1 MIINVSGQNM
11 DTGTAFQEHSRE
23 LIEHIVEKYFTPAV
37 SANITLEKTDGG
49 FHVRIRMNLT
59 RRIELEA
66 SGFARDAHAALE
78 DAGQHA
84 EKRLRRHKRRL
95 KNHRQQAETS
105 DEIIAAPMSVYA
117 TIAHQDN
124 MRGDEELHAQDNS
137 ASDEGAEESL
147 PIIAELSY
155 EVESLSVEQA
165 VMRLELSG
173 DSCLLFRNS
182 GHMGLNMV
190 HLRKD
195 GTIGWVDPRGT
206 RELQEAASA

>member
-11 DTGTAFQEHSRE
+11 DTGAAFQERSRE

-37 SANITLEKTDGG
+37 SANVTLEKTDGG
-49 FHVRIRMNLT
+49 FYVRIRMNLT

-95 KNHRQQAETS
+95 KNHRQQAEVPN
-105 DEIIAAPMSVYA
+105 DIISAPMSIYA
-117 TIAHQDN
+117 AATQLDLANGHNNANVKD
-124 MRGDEELHAQDNS
+124 
-137 ASDEGAEESL
+137 AEQEDDSL

-173 DSCLLFRNS
+173 DNCLLVRNS

-190 HLRKD
+190 HLRND

-206 RELQEAASA
+206 RDLNEAS

>member
-1 MIINVSGQNM
+1 M
-11 DTGTAFQEHSRE
+11 DTGAAFQELSRE

-37 SANITLEKTDGG
+37 SANVTLEKTDGG
-49 FHVRIRMNLT
+49 FYVRIRMNLT

-95 KNHRQQAETS
+95 KNHRQQAEVPN
-105 DEIIAAPMSVYA
+105 DIISAPMSIYA
-117 TIAHQDN
+117 AATQLDLENGHDN
-124 MRGDEELHAQDNS
+124 ANVKD
-137 ASDEGAEESL
+137 AEQEDDSL

-173 DSCLLFRNS
+173 DNCLRFRNS
-182 GHMGLNMV
+182 GQMGLNMV
-190 HLRKD
+190 HLRND

-206 RELQEAASA
+206 RDLNEAS

>member
-11 DTGTAFQEHSRE
+11 DTGAAFQERSRE

-37 SANITLEKTDGG
+37 SANVTLEKTDGG
-49 FHVRIRMNLT
+49 FYVRIRMNLT

-95 KNHRQQAETS
+95 KNHRQQAEVPN
-105 DEIIAAPMSVYA
+105 DIISAPMSIYA
-117 TIAHQDN
+117 AATQLDLANEHDN
-124 MRGDEELHAQDNS
+124 GSVKD
-137 ASDEGAEESL
+137 AEQEDDSL

-173 DSCLLFRNS
+173 DNCLLFRNS

-190 HLRKD
+190 HLRND

-206 RELQEAASA
+206 RDLNEAS

>member
-1 MIINVSGQNM
+1 MIIDVSGQNM
-11 DTGTAFQEHSRE
+11 DTGAAFQERSRE

-37 SANITLEKTDGG
+37 SANVTLEKTDGG
-49 FHVRIRMNLT
+49 FYVRIRMNLT

-95 KNHRQQAETS
+95 KNHRQQAEVPN
-105 DEIIAAPMSVYA
+105 DIISAPMSIYA
-117 TIAHQDN
+117 AATQLDLANGHDN
-124 MRGDEELHAQDNS
+124 ANVKD
-137 ASDEGAEESL
+137 AEQEDDSL

-173 DSCLLFRNS
+173 DNCLLFRNS

-190 HLRKD
+190 HLRND
-195 GTIGWVDPRGT
+195 GTIGWVGPRGT
-206 RELQEAASA
+206 RDLNEAS

>member
-11 DTGTAFQEHSRE
+11 DTGAAFQERSRE

-37 SANITLEKTDGG
+37 SANVTLEKSDGG
-49 FHVRIRMNLT
+49 FDVRIRMNLT

-95 KNHRQQAETS
+95 KNHRQQAETP
-105 DEIIAAPMSVYA
+105 DDIISAPMSVYA
-117 TIAHQDN
+117 TAAHIEAVNGAPNSDT
-124 MRGDEELHAQDNS
+124 EEGS
-137 ASDEGAEESL
+137 SDDSL

-173 DSCLLFRNS
+173 DNCLLFRNS

-190 HLRKD
+190 HLRED
-195 GTIGWVDPRGT
+195 GSIGWVDPRGT
-206 RELQEAASA
+206 RELQGTSQAL

>member
-11 DTGTAFQEHSRE
+11 DTGAAFQERSRE

-37 SANITLEKTDGG
+37 SANVTLEKTDGG
-49 FHVRIRMNLT
+49 FYVRIRMNLT

-95 KNHRQQAETS
+95 KNHRQQAEVPN
-105 DEIIAAPMSVYA
+105 DIISAPMSIYA
-117 TIAHQDN
+117 AATQLDLENGHDN
-124 MRGDEELHAQDNS
+124 ANVKD
-137 ASDEGAEESL
+137 AEQEDDSL

-173 DSCLLFRNS
+173 DNCLLFRNS
-182 GHMGLNMV
+182 GQMGLNMV
-190 HLRKD
+190 HLRND

-206 RELQEAASA
+206 RDLNEAS

>member
-1 MIINVSGQNM
+1 M
-11 DTGTAFQEHSRE
+11 SR
-23 LIEHIVEKYFTPAV
+23 L
-37 SANITLEKTDGG
+37 
-49 FHVRIRMNLT
+49 
-59 RRIELEA
+59 RRQMSNPDRGSEGLFDE
-66 SGFARDAHAALE
+66 RDAHAALE

-95 KNHRQQAETS
+95 KNHRQQAEVPN
-105 DEIIAAPMSVYA
+105 DIISAPMSIYA
-117 TIAHQDN
+117 AATQLDLENGHDN
-124 MRGDEELHAQDNS
+124 ANVKD
-137 ASDEGAEESL
+137 AEQEDDSL

-173 DSCLLFRNS
+173 DNCLLFRNS

-190 HLRKD
+190 HLRND

-206 RELQEAASA
+206 RDLNEAS

>member
-11 DTGTAFQEHSRE
+11 DTGAAFQERSRE

-37 SANITLEKTDGG
+37 SANVTLEKTDGG
-49 FHVRIRMNLT
+49 FYVRIRMNLT

-95 KNHRQQAETS
+95 KNHRQQAEVPN
-105 DEIIAAPMSVYA
+105 DIISAPMSIYA
-117 TIAHQDN
+117 AATQLDLANGHDN
-124 MRGDEELHAQDNS
+124 ANVKD
-137 ASDEGAEESL
+137 AEQEDDSL

-173 DSCLLFRNS
+173 DNCLLFRNS

-190 HLRKD
+190 HLRND

-206 RELQEAASA
+206 RDLNEAS

>member
-11 DTGTAFQEHSRE
+11 DTGAAFQERSRE

-37 SANITLEKTDGG
+37 SANVTLEKTDGG
-49 FHVRIRMNLT
+49 FYVRMRMNLT

-95 KNHRQQAETS
+95 KNHRQQAEVPN
-105 DEIIAAPMSVYA
+105 DIISAPMSIYA
-117 TIAHQDN
+117 AATQLDLANGHDN
-124 MRGDEELHAQDNS
+124 ANVKD
-137 ASDEGAEESL
+137 AEQEDDSL

-173 DSCLLFRNS
+173 DNCLLFRNS

-190 HLRKD
+190 HLRND

-206 RELQEAASA
+206 RDLNEVS

>member
-11 DTGTAFQEHSRE
+11 DTGAAFQERSRE
-23 LIEHIVEKYFTPAV
+23 LIEHIVEKYFTLAV
-37 SANITLEKTDGG
+37 SANVTLEKTDGG
-49 FHVRIRMNLT
+49 FYVRIRMNLT

-95 KNHRQQAETS
+95 KNHRQQAEVPN
-105 DEIIAAPMSVYA
+105 DIISAPMSIYA
-117 TIAHQDN
+117 AATQLDLANGHNNANVKD
-124 MRGDEELHAQDNS
+124 
-137 ASDEGAEESL
+137 AEQEDDSL

-173 DSCLLFRNS
+173 DNCLLFRNS

-190 HLRKD
+190 HLRND

-206 RELQEAASA
+206 RDLNEAS

>member
-1 MIINVSGQNM
+1 MIIDVSGQNM
-11 DTGTAFQEHSRE
+11 DTGAAFQERSRE

-37 SANITLEKTDGG
+37 SANVTLEKTDGG
-49 FHVRIRMNLT
+49 FYVRIRMNLT

-95 KNHRQQAETS
+95 KNHRQQAEVPN
-105 DEIIAAPMSVYA
+105 DIISAPMSIYA
-117 TIAHQDN
+117 AATQLDLENGHDN
-124 MRGDEELHAQDNS
+124 ANVKD
-137 ASDEGAEESL
+137 AEQEDDSL

-173 DSCLLFRNS
+173 DNCLLFRNS

-190 HLRKD
+190 HLRND

-206 RELQEAASA
+206 RDLNEAP

>member
-11 DTGTAFQEHSRE
+11 DTGAAFQEHSRE
-23 LIEHIVEKYFTPAV
+23 LIEHIVEKYYTPAV
-37 SANITLEKTDGG
+37 SANVTLEKTDGG
-49 FHVRIRMNLT
+49 FDVRIRMNLT

-95 KNHRQQAETS
+95 KNHRQQAETTE
-105 DEIIAAPMSVYA
+105 DIISAPMSIYA
-117 TIAHQDN
+117 TAHMEGMNGEESRESEDGS
-124 MRGDEELHAQDNS
+124 GDD
-137 ASDEGAEESL
+137 SL

-173 DSCLLFRNS
+173 DNCLLFRNS

-190 HLRKD
+190 HLRED
-195 GTIGWVDPRGT
+195 GSIGWVDPRGT
-206 RELQEAASA
+206 RELQGVAQAV

>member
-11 DTGTAFQEHSRE
+11 DTGAAFQERSRE

-37 SANITLEKTDGG
+37 SANVTLEKTDGG
-49 FHVRIRMNLT
+49 FYVRIRMNLT

-95 KNHRQQAETS
+95 KNHRQQAEVPN
-105 DEIIAAPMSVYA
+105 DIISAPMSIYA
-117 TIAHQDN
+117 AATQLDPANWHDN
-124 MRGDEELHAQDNS
+124 GNVKD
-137 ASDEGAEESL
+137 AEQEDDSL

-173 DSCLLFRNS
+173 DNCLLFRNS

-190 HLRKD
+190 HLRND

-206 RELQEAASA
+206 RDLNEAS

>member
-11 DTGTAFQEHSRE
+11 DTGAAFQERSRE
-23 LIEHIVEKYFTPAV
+23 LIERIVEKYFTPAV
-37 SANITLEKTDGG
+37 SANVTLEKTDGG
-49 FHVRIRMNLT
+49 FYVRIRMNLT

-95 KNHRQQAETS
+95 KNHRQQAEVPN
-105 DEIIAAPMSVYA
+105 DIISAPMSIYA
-117 TIAHQDN
+117 AATQLDLENGHDN
-124 MRGDEELHAQDNS
+124 ANVKD
-137 ASDEGAEESL
+137 AEQEDDSL

-173 DSCLLFRNS
+173 DNCLLFRNS

-190 HLRKD
+190 HLRND

-206 RELQEAASA
+206 RDLNEAS

>member
-11 DTGTAFQEHSRE
+11 DTGAAFQERSRE

-37 SANITLEKTDGG
+37 SANVTLEKTDGG
-49 FHVRIRMNLT
+49 FYVRIRMNLT

-95 KNHRQQAETS
+95 KNHRQQAEVPN
-105 DEIIAAPMSVYA
+105 DIISAPMSIYA
-117 TIAHQDN
+117 AATQLDLANGHDN
-124 MRGDEELHAQDNS
+124 
-137 ASDEGAEESL
+137 ASVKDAEQEDDSL

-173 DSCLLFRNS
+173 DNCLLFRNS

-190 HLRKD
+190 HLRND

-206 RELQEAASA
+206 RDLNEAS

>member
-1 MIINVSGQNM
+1 MIIDVSGQNM
-11 DTGTAFQEHSRE
+11 DTGAAFQERSRE

-37 SANITLEKTDGG
+37 SANVTLEKTDGG
-49 FHVRIRMNLT
+49 FYVRIRMNLT

-95 KNHRQQAETS
+95 KNHRQQAEVPN
-105 DEIIAAPMSVYA
+105 DIISAPMSIYA
-117 TIAHQDN
+117 AATQLDLENGHDN
-124 MRGDEELHAQDNS
+124 ANVKD
-137 ASDEGAEESL
+137 AEQEDDSL

-173 DSCLLFRNS
+173 DNCLLFRNS

-190 HLRKD
+190 HLRND

-206 RELQEAASA
+206 RDLNEAS

>member
-11 DTGTAFQEHSRE
+11 DTGAAFQERSRE

-37 SANITLEKTDGG
+37 SANVTLEKTDGG
-49 FHVRIRMNLT
+49 FYVRIRMNLT

-66 SGFARDAHAALE
+66 SGFARDAHTALE

-95 KNHRQQAETS
+95 KNHRQQAEIPT
-105 DEIIAAPMSVYA
+105 DIISAPMSIYA
-117 TIAHQDN
+117 TASQLDLANGQDN
-124 MRGDEELHAQDNS
+124 GNS
-137 ASDEGAEESL
+137 KDAEPEDDSL

-173 DSCLLFRNS
+173 DNCLLFRNS

-190 HLRKD
+190 HLRND

-206 RELQEAASA
+206 RDLNEAS

>member
-11 DTGTAFQEHSRE
+11 DTGAAFQERSRE

-37 SANITLEKTDGG
+37 SANVTLEKTDGG
-49 FHVRIRMNLT
+49 FYVRIRMNLT

-95 KNHRQQAETS
+95 KNHRQQAEVPN
-105 DEIIAAPMSVYA
+105 DIISAPMSIYA
-117 TIAHQDN
+117 AATQLDLENGHDN
-124 MRGDEELHAQDNS
+124 ANVKD
-137 ASDEGAEESL
+137 AEQEDDSL

-173 DSCLLFRNS
+173 DNCLLFRNS

-190 HLRKD
+190 HLRND

-206 RELQEAASA
+206 RDLNEAS

>member
-1 MIINVSGQNM
+1 MIIDVSGQNM
-11 DTGTAFQEHSRE
+11 DTGAAFQERSRE

-37 SANITLEKTDGG
+37 SANVTLEKTDGG
-49 FHVRIRMNLT
+49 FYVRIRMNLT

-95 KNHRQQAETS
+95 KNHRQQAEVPN
-105 DEIIAAPMSVYA
+105 DIISAPMSIYA
-117 TIAHQDN
+117 AATQLDLANGHNNANVKD
-124 MRGDEELHAQDNS
+124 
-137 ASDEGAEESL
+137 AEQEDDSL

-173 DSCLLFRNS
+173 DNCLLFRNS

-190 HLRKD
+190 HLRND

-206 RELQEAASA
+206 RDLNEAS

>member
-11 DTGTAFQEHSRE
+11 DTGAAFQEHSRE
-23 LIEHIVEKYFTPAV
+23 LIEHIVEKYYTPAV
-37 SANITLEKTDGG
+37 SANVTLEKTDGG
-49 FHVRIRMNLT
+49 FDVRIRMNLT

-95 KNHRQQAETS
+95 KNHRQQTETTE
-105 DEIIAAPMSVYA
+105 DIISAPMSIYA
-117 TIAHQDN
+117 TAHMEAMNGEESGESEDGS
-124 MRGDEELHAQDNS
+124 GDD
-137 ASDEGAEESL
+137 SL

-173 DSCLLFRNS
+173 DNCLLFRNS

-190 HLRKD
+190 HLRED
-195 GTIGWVDPRGT
+195 GSIGWVDPRGT
-206 RELQEAASA
+206 RELQGTAQAV

>member
-11 DTGTAFQEHSRE
+11 DTGAAFQERSRE

-37 SANITLEKTDGG
+37 SANVTLEKTDGG
-49 FHVRIRMNLT
+49 FYVRIRMNLT

-95 KNHRQQAETS
+95 KNHRQQAEIPT
-105 DEIIAAPMSVYA
+105 DIISAPMSIYA
-117 TIAHQDN
+117 TASQLDLANGQDN
-124 MRGDEELHAQDNS
+124 GNNKDSEPED
-137 ASDEGAEESL
+137 DSL

-173 DSCLLFRNS
+173 DNCLLFRNS

-190 HLRKD
+190 HLRND

-206 RELQEAASA
+206 RDLNEAS

>member
-11 DTGTAFQEHSRE
+11 DTGAAFQERSRE
-23 LIEHIVEKYFTPAV
+23 LIEHIVEKYFAPAV
-37 SANITLEKTDGG
+37 SANVTLEKTDGG
-49 FHVRIRMNLT
+49 FYVRIRMNLT

-95 KNHRQQAETS
+95 KNHRQQAEVPN
-105 DEIIAAPMSVYA
+105 DIISAPMSIYA
-117 TIAHQDN
+117 AATQLDLANGHDN
-124 MRGDEELHAQDNS
+124 ANVKD
-137 ASDEGAEESL
+137 AEQEDDSL

-173 DSCLLFRNS
+173 DNCLLFRNS

-190 HLRKD
+190 HLRND

-206 RELQEAASA
+206 RDLNEAS

>member
-11 DTGTAFQEHSRE
+11 DTGAAFQERSRE

-37 SANITLEKTDGG
+37 SANVTLEKTDGG
-49 FHVRIRMNLT
+49 FYVRIRMNLT

-95 KNHRQQAETS
+95 KNHRQQAEVPN
-105 DEIIAAPMSVYA
+105 DIISAPMSIYA
-117 TIAHQDN
+117 AATQLDLANGHNNTNVKD
-124 MRGDEELHAQDNS
+124 
-137 ASDEGAEESL
+137 AEQEDDSL

-173 DSCLLFRNS
+173 DNCLLFRNS

-190 HLRKD
+190 HLRND

-206 RELQEAASA
+206 RDLNEAS

>member
-11 DTGTAFQEHSRE
+11 DTGAAFQERSRE

-37 SANITLEKTDGG
+37 SANVTLEKTDGG
-49 FHVRIRMNLT
+49 FYVRIRMNLT

-95 KNHRQQAETS
+95 KNHRQQAEVPN
-105 DEIIAAPMSVYA
+105 DIISAPMSIYA
-117 TIAHQDN
+117 AATQLDLANGHDN
-124 MRGDEELHAQDNS
+124 
-137 ASDEGAEESL
+137 ASVKDAEQEDDSL

-173 DSCLLFRNS
+173 DNCLLFRNS
-182 GHMGLNMV
+182 GDMGLNMV
-190 HLRKD
+190 HLRND

-206 RELQEAASA
+206 RDLNEAS

>member
-11 DTGTAFQEHSRE
+11 DTGAAFQGRSRE

-37 SANITLEKTDGG
+37 SANVTLEKTDGG
-49 FHVRIRMNLT
+49 FYVRIRMNLT

-95 KNHRQQAETS
+95 KNHRQQAEVPN
-105 DEIIAAPMSVYA
+105 DIISAPMSIYA
-117 TIAHQDN
+117 AATQLDLENGHDN
-124 MRGDEELHAQDNS
+124 ANVKD
-137 ASDEGAEESL
+137 AEQEDDSL

-173 DSCLLFRNS
+173 DNCLLFRNS

-190 HLRKD
+190 HLRND

-206 RELQEAASA
+206 RDLNEAS

>member
-11 DTGTAFQEHSRE
+11 DTGAAFQERSRE

-37 SANITLEKTDGG
+37 SANVTLEKTDGG
-49 FHVRIRMNLT
+49 FYVRIRMNLT

-95 KNHRQQAETS
+95 KNHRQQAEVPN
-105 DEIIAAPMSVYA
+105 DIISAPMSIYA
-117 TIAHQDN
+117 AATQLDLANGHNNANVKD
-124 MRGDEELHAQDNS
+124 
-137 ASDEGAEESL
+137 AEQEDDSL

-173 DSCLLFRNS
+173 DNCLLFRNS

-190 HLRKD
+190 HLRND

-206 RELQEAASA
+206 RDLNEAS

>member
-11 DTGTAFQEHSRE
+11 DTGAAFQERSRE

-37 SANITLEKTDGG
+37 SANVTLEKTDGG
-49 FHVRIRMNLT
+49 FYVRIRMNLT

-95 KNHRQQAETS
+95 KNHRQQAEVPN
-105 DEIIAAPMSVYA
+105 DIISAPMSIYA
-117 TIAHQDN
+117 AATQLDLENGHDN
-124 MRGDEELHAQDNS
+124 TNVKDTEQED
-137 ASDEGAEESL
+137 DSL

-173 DSCLLFRNS
+173 DNCLLFRNS

-190 HLRKD
+190 HLRND

-206 RELQEAASA
+206 RDLNEAS

>member
-11 DTGTAFQEHSRE
+11 DTGAAFQERSRE

-37 SANITLEKTDGG
+37 SANVTLEKTDGG
-49 FHVRIRMNLT
+49 FYVRIRMNLT

-95 KNHRQQAETS
+95 KNHRQQAEVPN
-105 DEIIAAPMSVYA
+105 DIISAPMSIYA
-117 TIAHQDN
+117 AATQLDLANGHDN
-124 MRGDEELHAQDNS
+124 GNVKDVDQED
-137 ASDEGAEESL
+137 DSL

-173 DSCLLFRNS
+173 DNCLLFRNS

-190 HLRKD
+190 HLRND

-206 RELQEAASA
+206 RDLNEAS

>member
-11 DTGTAFQEHSRE
+11 DTGAAFQEHSRE
-23 LIEHIVEKYFTPAV
+23 LIEHIVEKYYTPAV
-37 SANITLEKTDGG
+37 SANVTLEKTDGG
-49 FHVRIRMNLT
+49 FDVRIRMNLT

-95 KNHRQQAETS
+95 KNHRQQTETTE
-105 DEIIAAPMSVYA
+105 DIISAPMSIYA
-117 TIAHQDN
+117 TAHMEAMNGEESRESEDGS
-124 MRGDEELHAQDNS
+124 GDD
-137 ASDEGAEESL
+137 SL

-173 DSCLLFRNS
+173 DNCLLFRNS

-190 HLRKD
+190 HLRED
-195 GTIGWVDPRGT
+195 GSIGWVDPRGT
-206 RELQEAASA
+206 RELQGVAQAV

>member
-11 DTGTAFQEHSRE
+11 DTGAAFQERSRE

-37 SANITLEKTDGG
+37 SANVTLEKTDGG
-49 FHVRIRMNLT
+49 FYVRIRMNLT

-66 SGFARDAHAALE
+66 SGFARDAHTALE

-95 KNHRQQAETS
+95 KNHRQQAEIPT
-105 DEIIAAPMSVYA
+105 DIISAPMSIYA
-117 TIAHQDN
+117 TASQLDLANGQDN
-124 MRGDEELHAQDNS
+124 GNS
-137 ASDEGAEESL
+137 KDAESEDDSL

-173 DSCLLFRNS
+173 DNCLLFRNS

-190 HLRKD
+190 HLRND

-206 RELQEAASA
+206 RDLNEAS

>member
-11 DTGTAFQEHSRE
+11 DTGAAFQEHSRE
-23 LIEHIVEKYFTPAV
+23 LIEHIVEKYYTPAV
-37 SANITLEKTDGG
+37 SANVTLEKTDGG
-49 FHVRIRMNLT
+49 FDVRIRMNLT

-95 KNHRQQAETS
+95 KNHRQQTETTE
-105 DEIIAAPMSVYA
+105 DIISAPMSIYA
-117 TIAHQDN
+117 TAHMEAMNGEESRESEDGS
-124 MRGDEELHAQDNS
+124 GDD
-137 ASDEGAEESL
+137 SL

-173 DSCLLFRNS
+173 DNCLLFRNS

-190 HLRKD
+190 HLRED
-195 GTIGWVDPRGT
+195 GSIGWVDPRGT
-206 RELQEAASA
+206 RELQGTAQAV